1 MERLGLAARLSGPG
15 ADGPA
20 RRRAMSDLVLR
31 RLSELWDTATEGRET
46 PGIGL
51 GAVGG
56 VGRGD
61 ASPAGDLDLLLVHDG
76 RGHTPDELAR
86 LADRIWY
93 PIWDAGLDLDHAVR
107 SLAQCRQVAS
117 RDLPAAIGLLDLH
130 PVAGDPVIVHRAGSA
145 LLADW
150 RSAARRRLPELATS
164 TRQRADRHGEL
175 AYLIEPD
182 LKESRGGIRDAVV
195 LSALAATWLTDRPHG
210 AVDRAHAHLLD
221 VRDAVQTVGRR
232 HTNRLL
238 LADQDEV
245 AELLGLGDRDDLLA
259 SLAEAG
265 RIVSYALDST
275 ARNARQAL
283 HRPARRPVLVRGR
296 RTAPRL
302 RTVGEG
308 LVEHDGEL
316 VLAADAQPATDALL
330 SLRAAAT
337 AARTGL
343 TLSPITVTS
352 LTGTPALPAP
362 WPRAART
369 LLVQLLATGPA
380 QVPVWEALDLAGVVT
395 TWIPEWAGV
404 RNRPQRSPIHRH
416 TVDRHLV
423 ETAARAAGLR
433 RSVER
438 PELLLVAALLH
449 DIGKRAGAGD
459 HSVEGARLAGP
470 IALRM
475 GFGPADAAD
484 LTLLVRHHLTL
495 ADLATA
501 ADPHDPATV
510 DTLLAAVDHRT
521 DLLHLLRALTEADA
535 SAAAPTAWTAWRA
548 QLVDDL
554 TGAAVARAAGT
565 LGRP

>member
-1 MERLGLAARLSGPG
+1 MTDLPEVPHPRDPVGVRDLRHERLDLAARLSGPD
-15 ADGPA
+15 ADGGE
-20 RRRAMSDLVLR
+20 RRRAVSDLVLR
-31 RLSELWDTATEGRET
+31 RLAELWETATEGRET

-51 GAVGG
+51 GAVGS

-61 ASPAGDLDLLLVHDG
+61 ASPASDLDLLLVHDG
-76 RGHTPDELAR
+76 RGHAAEELA
-86 LADRIWY
+86 
-93 PIWDAGLDLDHAVR
+93 
-107 SLAQCRQVAS
+107 
-117 RDLPAAIGLLDLH
+117 
-130 PVAGDPVIVHRAGSA
+130 VAGDPGIVHRARSA

-150 RSAARRRLPELATS
+150 RSAARRRLPELLAS
-164 TRQRADRHGEL
+164 TRQRAERHGEL

-182 LKESRGGIRDAVV
+182 LKEARGGIRDAVV

-221 VRDAVQTVGRR
+221 VRDAVQTVSRR

-245 AELLGLGDRDDLLA
+245 AELLGVGDRDDLLA
-259 SLAEAG
+259 GLAEAG
-265 RIVSYALDST
+265 RVVSYALDST

-283 HRPARRPVLVRGR
+283 ARPARRPVLVRGR
-296 RTAPRL
+296 RTPPRL

-316 VLAADAQPATDALL
+316 VLAADARPATDPLL

-352 LTGTPALPAP
+352 LERTPALPTP
-362 WPRAART
+362 WPKAART

-423 ETAARAAGLR
+423 EAAARAAGLR
-433 RSVER
+433 RTVDR
-438 PELLLVAALLH
+438 PDVLLVAALLH
-449 DIGKRAGAGD
+449 DIGKRAGGD
-459 HSVEGARLAGP
+459 HSVEGARLA
-470 IALRM
+470 
-475 GFGPADAAD
+475 
-484 LTLLVRHHLTL
+484 
-495 ADLATA
+495 
-501 ADPHDPATV
+501 
-510 DTLLAAVDHRT
+510 AAVDHRP
-521 DLLHLLRALTEADA
+521 DLLALLRALTEADA
-535 SAAAPTAWTAWRA
+535 SSAGPTAWTAWRA

-554 TGAAVARAAGT
+554 VARASARLAGT